1 MLRSSWPRTASTRRR
16 SRTARSRR
24 ADLARNAVGTD
35 QVAAG
40 SLLANDFKAGQLSAG
55 PQGPKG
61 DKGEKGE
68 KGEKGVTSFAVR
80 ANAGQQP
87 DAVTAPCNPGEVAV
101 SGGAHSFDGVID
113 ASAPV
118 SIPTAVFTIG
128 MPSFLGYTPTAWT
141 GGAYNDARQRPR
153 HRLGR
158 LRYAMSTRPPQ
169 LTGDELHGPARPVRR
184 ARQNRLC
191 GDHTGRAAASF

>member
-1 MLRSSWPRTASTRRR
+1 MVHRPSPAMLVAVTALVVSLGGN
-16 SRTARSRR
+16 SYAAVKLAKNSVNSQAIKDGQVKR

-68 KGEKGVTSFAVR
+68 KGEKGLTSFAVR

-141 GGAYNDARQRPR
+141 GGAYNDAGNAHVTVWVVCATQ
-153 HRLGR
+153 
-158 LRYAMSTRPPQ
+158 
-169 LTGDELHGPARPVRR
+169 
-184 ARQNRLC
+184 
-191 GDHTGRAAASF
+191 